1 MTFDLSR
8 ALDEMADDAADRG
21 RPADPD
27 RVVGLRR
34 RRRVVRRGAA
44 GVAALAAAGA
54 LVLTGATLADL
65 RSPDPQ
71 PALPAPSPT
80 APTPERTPEVTA
92 PTEEPVAP
100 DPVTPPATEA
110 PTAETR
116 PLVDPYRSRWDG
128 HESLVAAA
136 PSSGDGLEDGDFF
149 GSVLAVDP
157 DARTITVDLEL
168 FYGGAAA
175 TTWARENA
183 PELLEEGMD
192 LPPSGFLVIDEV
204 QRSRTVA
211 LAPDVVVTGFCVR
224 PDATVEQHA
233 RDLAGLTS
241 PGDPSCSATSRVDG
255 VGGGAAQF
263 WVDVRGGEVVQ
274 LVGQYLS

>member
-65 RSPDPQ
+65 RSPEPL
-71 PALPAPSPT
+71 PAVPAPSPT
-80 APTPERTPEVTA
+80 APTAEPTPEVTT
-92 PTEEPVAP
+92 PPEQPVAP
-100 DPVTPPATEA
+100 DPVTPPATEEPSA
-110 PTAETR
+110 GTR
-116 PLVDPYRSRWDG
+116 PLVDPYRTRWDG
-128 HESLVAAA
+128 RASLVSDA
-136 PSSGDGLEDGDFF
+136 PASGDGLEDGDFF

-157 DARTITVDLEL
+157 GERTITVDLAV

-175 TTWARENA
+175 TAWAREHA
-183 PELLEEGMD
+183 PELLEDGMD
-192 LPPSGFLVIDEV
+192 LPPSGFEVVDDV

-211 LAPDVVVTGFCVR
+211 LAPDAVVTGFCVR
-224 PDATVEQHA
+224 PDGVVEQHA
-233 RDLAGLTS
+233 RDLAGLTG
-241 PGDPSCSATSRVDG
+241 PGDAGCSATSRVDG
-255 VGGGAAQF
+255 AVGGASRF

>member
-65 RSPDPQ
+65 RSPDPR

-80 APTPERTPEVTA
+80 TPAPERTPEVPA
-92 PTEEPVAP
+92 PTQEPVAP
-100 DPVTPPATEA
+100 EPVTPPATEA
-110 PTAETR
+110 PTAGTR

-128 HESLVAAA
+128 HESLVSDA
-136 PSSGDGLEDGDFF
+136 PASGDGLEDGDFF

-157 DARTITVDLEL
+157 EARTITVDLGV
-168 FYGGAAA
+168 FYGGGAAHA
-175 TTWARENA
+175 WAREHD
-183 PELLEEGMD
+183 PELLVDGVV
-192 LPPSGFLVIDEV
+192 PSDVVVVDEV
-204 QRSRTVA
+204 ERSRTVP
-211 LAPDVVVTGFCVR
+211 LAPDAVITGFCVR

-233 RDLAGLTS
+233 QDLAGLTR
-241 PGDPSCSATSRVDG
+241 PGDPGCSATSRVDG
-255 VGGGAAQF
+255 AGGGAARF
-263 WVDVRGGEVVQ
+263 WVDVRGGVVAQ
-274 LVGQYLS
+274 LVGQYLP

>member
-34 RRRVVRRGAA
+34 RRRAVRRGAA

-65 RSPDPQ
+65 RSPDPL
-71 PALPAPSPT
+71 PALPAPTTP
-80 APTPERTPEVTA
+80 APERTPEATA
-92 PTEEPVAP
+92 PAEEPVAP

-110 PTAETR
+110 PTADAR

-128 HESLVAAA
+128 HESLVSDA
-136 PSSGDGLEDGDFF
+136 PASGDGLEDGDFF

-157 DARTITVDLEL
+157 DGRTITVDLEL

-175 TTWARENA
+175 TAWARENA
-183 PELLEEGMD
+183 PEVLEDGMD
-192 LPPSGFLVIDEV
+192 LPPSGFQVIDEV
-204 QRSRTVA
+204 QRARTLA

-224 PDATVEQHA
+224 PDGTVEQHA
-233 RDLAGLTS
+233 RDLAGLTG
-241 PGDPSCSATSRVDG
+241 PGDAGCSATSRVDG
-255 VGGGAAQF
+255 AGGGAAQF